1 MNPEREIF
9 LDALDLPQGK
19 ERDSFL
25 NRSCGVGTPLRSAV
39 DALLASH
46 QDDQFLGR
54 PALQVL
60 RPDSSNT
67 TDPASRPQDPIEKPG
82 DRIGRYKLLEIIGEG
97 GGGTVFM
104 AEQEEPVRRRVALKV
119 VKPGTDTKSVI
130 ARFETERQ
138 ALAMMDHPNI
148 AKVLDAGA
156 TTTGRPF
163 FVMELVR
170 GIRITDYCDEN
181 QLTTRERLL
190 LFIKVCQ
197 AIQHAHQK
205 GIIHRDIKP
214 SNILV
219 TLHDGVAIPKVI
231 DFGIAKAI
239 DQRLTDHTFF
249 TEFRAFLGTPAYM
262 SPEQA
267 EMSGL
272 DIDTRADIYSLGV
285 VLYEMLT
292 GRTPFDP
299 KQLVASGLDGM
310 RRTIREEEPVRPST
324 RLRTLDISDRTI
336 TAKRQQSD
344 PSKLVSILTG
354 DLDWIALKALEKDRT
369 RRYETANGL
378 GMDVQRYLDDEPV
391 LARPPSTFYRLEK
404 LIYRHR
410 VAFGAIGAVGL
421 TLLGGLALATGQ
433 YLEKS
438 RAYERISEAEAH
450 QRRLGERA
458 RRTEAA
464 EKALR
469 KQAEEQ
475 EQFARS
481 KAYAADIN
489 LAQHALAA
497 NNLGRARE
505 LLQGYRPKAGER
517 DLRHWEWAYLWQ
529 NCGSDALFTLCHS
542 SNSVAHLDASHDG
555 RWVAVHSGNG
565 LAIWD
570 LRSRQI
576 HANLDSD
583 LSRSHAT
590 FSPVAPLLAFTESSR
605 NAPGPRF
612 HRIRLWDPTD
622 RRYLSELTLQAPGR
636 ALAFSRDGNVLLSVS
651 GNGSIETWNIS
662 QATRLS
668 HVQCAITPRS
678 SLPFG
683 DQVAVSPDLGFLA
696 CSADGGNLRLVDAQ
710 TGEVR
715 WTVQAAEET
724 ILAMAFS
731 PNSRILATGAGFVE
745 SAIRLWDVATGSEIA
760 RLEGHRTWVGSLVFW
775 PDGQTLASAS
785 ADQTIRIWDVSDIQA
800 TPATPSRNAR
810 RRILRPESTQ
820 VQAHAALQGHEL
832 EVWSLALLAD
842 GTTLVSGSKDGSVCV
857 WDSTR
862 RPRDRSRLTLPTS
875 ARTWRFA
882 TDSRSVLVIDPHGR
896 ATRWQG
902 EDFQESVPIADLG
915 SSSFPYL
922 LSSDGRFALA
932 VTPSENFRVW
942 DLAENI
948 TLPDWHPNAP
958 GPLIPFEFSPD
969 SRHVRTR
976 NPTDGSIREWE
987 IETGRE
993 TRAWQGA
1000 VHRFPWIHIA
1010 FTADGHRFI
1019 QATPNGSAWLG
1030 APDTP
1035 NPIPFELG
1043 LSQIGQIAISPD
1055 GETFAVASGL
1065 GQGALWTL
1073 SPPAKRASIAG
1084 FLQGIHA
1091 ITYSPDGKRLAVGSD
1106 GREAIKLWDVNSRQ
1120 ELITLSGEGSSFQT
1134 VQFSPDGLNLGA
1146 SNSKGILHIWR
1157 AGVDTLSFPPPPS
1170 DP

>member
-1 MNPEREIF
+1 MDPMNPEREIF
-9 LDALDLPQGK
+9 LDALDLQQGQ
-19 ERDSFL
+19 ERESFL
-25 NRSCGVGTPLRSAV
+25 NRSCGVGTPLRLAV
-39 DALLASH
+39 NALLASH

-54 PALQVL
+54 PALQML
-60 RPDSSNT
+60 RPDSPN
-67 TDPASRPQDPIEKPG
+67 PADLAPKPQDPIEKPA

-219 TLHDGVAIPKVI
+219 TLHDGVAVPKVI

-310 RRTIREEEPVRPST
+310 RRTIREEEPMRPST
-324 RLRTLDISDRTI
+324 RLRSLDASNRTI
-336 TAKRQQSD
+336 TAKRQQSE

-404 LIYRHR
+404 LVYRHR

-421 TLLGGLALATGQ
+421 ALLGGLAVATGQ
-433 YLEKS
+433 YLDKS

-458 RRTEAA
+458 RRTETA

-475 EQFARS
+475 EQIARA

-505 LLQGYRPKAGER
+505 LLQGHQPKADER

-529 NCGSDALFTLCHS
+529 NCGSDALFTLCQS
-542 SNSVAHLDASHDG
+542 SNSVGHLDASHDG
-555 RWVAVHSGNG
+555 RWVAVSSANG
-565 LAIWD
+565 LTVWD

-583 LSRSHAT
+583 LYRSHAT
-590 FSPVAPLLAFTESSR
+590 FSPSHPSS
-605 NAPGPRF
+605 P
-612 HRIRLWDPTD
+612 
-622 RRYLSELTLQAPGR
+622 
-636 ALAFSRDGNVLLSVS
+636 
-651 GNGSIETWNIS
+651 
-662 QATRLS
+662 
-668 HVQCAITPRS
+668 
-678 SLPFG
+678 
-683 DQVAVSPDLGFLA
+683 
-696 CSADGGNLRLVDAQ
+696 
-710 TGEVR
+710 
-715 WTVQAAEET
+715 
-724 ILAMAFS
+724 S
-731 PNSRILATGAGFVE
+731 PNRPETHPGNASTASDSGTPPTGDTFPN
-745 SAIRLWDVATGSEIA
+745 SHS
-760 RLEGHRTWVGSLVFW
+760 
-775 PDGQTLASAS
+775 PP
-785 ADQTIRIWDVSDIQA
+785 QA
-800 TPATPSRNAR
+800 VPSPSR
-810 RRILRPESTQ
+810 E
-820 VQAHAALQGHEL
+820 
-832 EVWSLALLAD
+832 
-842 GTTLVSGSKDGSVCV
+842 
-857 WDSTR
+857 
-862 RPRDRSRLTLPTS
+862 
-875 ARTWRFA
+875 
-882 TDSRSVLVIDPHGR
+882 R
-896 ATRWQG
+896 ATC
-902 EDFQESVPIADLG
+902 F
-915 SSSFPYL
+915 
-922 LSSDGRFALA
+922 
-932 VTPSENFRVW
+932 
-942 DLAENI
+942 
-948 TLPDWHPNAP
+948 
-958 GPLIPFEFSPD
+958 
-969 SRHVRTR
+969 
-976 NPTDGSIREWE
+976 
-987 IETGRE
+987 
-993 TRAWQGA
+993 
-1000 VHRFPWIHIA
+1000 
-1010 FTADGHRFI
+1010 
-1019 QATPNGSAWLG
+1019 
-1030 APDTP
+1030 
-1035 NPIPFELG
+1035 
-1043 LSQIGQIAISPD
+1043 
-1055 GETFAVASGL
+1055 
-1065 GQGALWTL
+1065 
-1073 SPPAKRASIAG
+1073 
-1084 FLQGIHA
+1084 
-1091 ITYSPDGKRLAVGSD
+1091 
-1106 GREAIKLWDVNSRQ
+1106 
-1120 ELITLSGEGSSFQT
+1120 
-1134 VQFSPDGLNLGA
+1134 
-1146 SNSKGILHIWR
+1146 
-1157 AGVDTLSFPPPPS
+1157 
-1170 DP
+1170 